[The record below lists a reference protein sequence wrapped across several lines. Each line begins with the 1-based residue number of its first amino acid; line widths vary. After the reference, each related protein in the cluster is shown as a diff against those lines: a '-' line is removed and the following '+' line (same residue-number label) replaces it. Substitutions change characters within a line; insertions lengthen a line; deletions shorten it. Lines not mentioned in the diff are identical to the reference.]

1 MSGFAVQ
8 LSHSIQCDGVKPRN
22 KLVLKRIKLRSV
34 AYLPSFTGKK
44 IKRFY
49 SKPEIWFDLLPCGCM
64 DDKKEK
70 MIECCF
76 SLRTLF
82 WKYLID

>member
-1 MSGFAVQ
+1 MILEESENFSFLLHRHTFV
-8 LSHSIQCDGVKPRN
+8 IFD
-22 KLVLKRIKLRSV
+22 IKMVRTKQTARKS
-34 AYLPSFTGKK
+34 TERKK

-49 SKPEIWFDLLPCGCM
+49 SKPEIWFDLLPCECM

-82 WKYLID
+82 WKYLIE